1 VALRGIENTCERLKL
16 SAAEDCTMTNNLFA
30 ILSRTGVFI
39 SVLVL
44 TSWTAAQAAP
54 LGYII
59 LEGRKQGTSD
69 WSANLVAAPGD
80 VIEYRILADLA
91 PVGTSNTQ
99 GATTRTI
106 TSTANSGFQSLSLQ
120 IKQDASSPIQASF
133 DPPLADPNSLASFR
147 NGWADGTGANAGMPT
162 PRPGGNGNDLVGIRP
177 VHTAGV
183 FSGADAEV
191 VVTGSTFRLT
201 HVQIR
206 TPAQLTPSWGSVSGA
221 LRINGAGQVFITP
234 DAVNGP
240 DPLIGFIPLN
250 FPVIPEPATVWLAA
264 VGGAAI
270 VVLAG
275 KRGKSKSRRRDGEC
289 DRPGLIAAEKDFP
302 QLLRWARAGTR

>member
-1 VALRGIENTCERLKL
+1 MINPAMLVRSCVIVAKL
-16 SAAEDCTMTNNLFA
+16 
-30 ILSRTGVFI
+30 ILTG
-39 SVLVL
+39 
-44 TSWTAAQAAP
+44 WTTAQAAP

-59 LEGRKQGTSD
+59 VEGRKLGTTD
-69 WSANLVAAPGD
+69 WVANLVAAPGD

-120 IKQDASSPIQASF
+120 IKQDASSPIQVSF
-133 DPPLADPNSLASFR
+133 DPPWADPNALASFR
-147 NGWADGTGANAGMPT
+147 NGWADGTGASAGMPT

-183 FSGADAEV
+183 FSGADPEV
-191 VVTGSTFRLT
+191 VLSGSTLRVT
-201 HVQIR
+201 QI
-206 TPAQLTPSWGSVSGA
+206 PAGAVGPLTPSWGSVSGA

-240 DPLIGFIPLN
+240 DPLIGFVPLN
-250 FPVIPEPATVWLAA
+250 FVVIPEPATVLLAA
-264 VGGAAI
+264 IGAAA
-270 VVLAG
+270 VAVLAG
-275 KRGKSKSRRRDGEC
+275 
-289 DRPGLIAAEKDFP
+289 
-302 QLLRWARAGTR
+302 ARARSRAAGRRLVSASQSELP

>member
-1 VALRGIENTCERLKL
+1 
-16 SAAEDCTMTNNLFA
+16 
-30 ILSRTGVFI
+30 
-39 SVLVL
+39 
-44 TSWTAAQAAP
+44 

-59 LEGRKQGTSD
+59 LEGRKQGTTD
-69 WSANLVAAPGD
+69 WERNLVAAPGD

-120 IKQDASSPIQASF
+120 IKQEASSPIQASF
-133 DPPLADPNSLASFR
+133 DPPLADPNGLASFR
-147 NGWADGTGANAGMPT
+147 NGWADGTGASAGTPT

-183 FSGADAEV
+183 FSGADPEV
-191 VVTGSTFRLT
+191 VLTGSTFRLT

-206 TPAQLTPSWGSVSGA
+206 TPAQLTPSWGAVSGA
-221 LRINGAGQVFITP
+221 LRINGGGQVFITA

-250 FPVIPEPATVWLAA
+250 FVVIPEPATVLLAA
-264 VGGAAI
+264 IGAAA
-270 VVLAG
+270 VAVLAG
-275 KRGKSKSRRRDGEC
+275 
-289 DRPGLIAAEKDFP
+289 
-302 QLLRWARAGTR
+302 ARARSRAAGGRLVSASQSELP